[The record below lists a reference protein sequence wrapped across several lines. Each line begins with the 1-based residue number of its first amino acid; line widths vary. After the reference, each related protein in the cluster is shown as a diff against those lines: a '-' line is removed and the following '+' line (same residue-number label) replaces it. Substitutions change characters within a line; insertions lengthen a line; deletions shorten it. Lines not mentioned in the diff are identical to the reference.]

1 MCACV
6 CLLQAGEE
14 FYPEGMVVSMC
25 VCAHGHVEG
34 RV

>member
-1 MCACV
+1 MCV
-6 CLLQAGEE
+6 CYRQGEE
-14 FYPEGMVVSMC
+14 FYPEGIVVSMC